1 MSAVDILNE
10 MKPGKGFSARAGRS
24 SIAVLVV
31 ALLTPA
37 SAWAA
42 AGRPSDGDL
51 SPRLAEL
58 ANPSVRSAPAAK
70 QARILS
76 LAEDGPGSLVR
87 EGSRV
92 LVEVR
97 FDHGAAAGLD
107 DLRTAGAKIVNVSR
121 RYQTVTVAA
130 KPEELRALSTVP
142 RVAGATEVLTP
153 ITAAGSSCPA
163 GSVVSEGDEQLQ
175 AAQARKEFR
184 VDGASVDG
192 AGVTVGI
199 LSDSF
204 NTATEAVGGG
214 SIATKEGDDVSSG
227 DLPGNGNPCS
237 NADPVNV
244 LDDTASSGADEGRA
258 MAQIVHDLAPGAKL
272 AFATA
277 FTGELSFAA
286 NIERLAEPVSEG
298 GTGAQVIADDVTYFD
313 EPFFQDGPVSVA
325 VNNVTGSGVS
335 YFSSAGNDNLIEKET
350 GNEIASWEAP
360 SFRDSLSCPDAL
372 MAIGGLKALHCMD
385 FDAGIG
391 VDNTFGITVE
401 EGATLTVDLQWAEA
415 WFGVGTDADAFL
427 LDDEGQLIE
436 VEGAPVWSIEDN
448 PSPVEAGGTQEP
460 FEFFQWENTGPTQE
474 VQLAIN
480 RYSGGT
486 PRLKFVLMENG
497 GGVAETEYPASL
509 GGDTVGPTIFGHNG
523 AGSAVSVGAIR
534 YNTTSAPERYSSR
547 GPVTHYFGPV
557 SGTSPAAALPSPEP
571 LSKPDL
577 VATDCGVTTFFA
589 FELAGMW
596 RFCGTSAAAPHAAA
610 VAALMREANP
620 SLTSDEVRDALAA
633 SAVPV
638 GSFGPNAVGA
648 GLVNAVGALGEVAE
662 PVPPEEE
669 GGTEGE
675 QEGEG
680 GGVEEG
686 VVKTGGGGA
695 ALPLEPEPE
704 TGALTYAPVSAR
716 ARHRPAPRT
725 FLRWHPRRVIRTRHR
740 RARAVFWFGSNEQPV
755 TFICR
760 VDGGLFRVCKRRFA
774 RRFGVGR
781 HVLRV
786 IARDAAG
793 NFDRTP
799 ALYRF
804 RVKR

>member
-87 EGSRV
+87 EGNRV

-163 GSVVSEGDEQLQ
+163 GSVVSEGDGQLH
-175 AAQARKEFR
+175 AAEARSEFG
-184 VDGASVDG
+184 VNGS
-192 AGVTVGI
+192 GVTVGI

-204 NTATEAVGGG
+204 NTATGAVGGG
-214 SIATKEGDDVSSG
+214 SIATKEADDLSSG
-227 DLPGNGNPCS
+227 DLPGNGNPCGD
-237 NADPVNV
+237 ATPVNV
-244 LDDTASSGADEGRA
+244 LDDTGSPGADEGRA
-258 MAQIVHDLAPGAKL
+258 MAQIVHDLAPGARL

-277 FTGELSFAA
+277 FTSDMFGFAA
-286 NIERLAEPVSEG
+286 NIRRLAEPVASG
-298 GTGAQVIADDVTYFD
+298 GAEAGIIADDVFFLE
-313 EPFFQDGPVSVA
+313 EPFFQDGPVGVA
-325 VNNVTGSGVS
+325 VNEVAEDGVS
-335 YFSSAGNDNLIEKET
+335 YFSAAGNDNVIEAGT
-350 GNEIASWEAP
+350 GRDIGSWEDEFRESGDCPASIPHYPAP
-360 SFRDSLSCPDAL
+360 DQYD
-372 MAIGGLKALHCMD
+372 CMD
-385 FDAGIG
+385 FNGAGDTGFEIAVRG
-391 VDNTFGITVE
+391 K
-401 EGATLTVDLQWAEA
+401 GALRIDFQWAEP
-415 WFGVGTDADAFL
+415 WYGVNDDFDAYLADSSGQVVA
-427 LDDEGQLIE
+427 EGE
-436 VEGAPVWSIEDN
+436 NDN
-448 PSPVEAGGTQEP
+448 PGKTKKP
-460 FEFFQWENTGPTQE
+460 FEVLFWENPRGTTQT
-474 VQLAIN
+474 VNLVIK
-480 RYSGGT
+480 RYSG
-486 PRLKFVLMENG
+486 PASPILKFVMLENG
-497 GGVAETEYPASL
+497 SGDVTGTEYPESFGTA
-509 GGDTVGPTIFGHNG
+509 TVGPTIFGHTGAAGAMSVAAVPFNG
-523 AGSAVSVGAIR
+523 G
-534 YNTTSAPERYSSR
+534 SAPEPYSSR
-547 GPVTHYFGPV
+547 GPVTHYFGAV
-557 SGTSPAAALPSPEP
+557 QGTSPAAKLPSAETLP
-571 LSKPDL
+571 KPDL
-577 VATDCGVTTFFA
+577 AATDCGVTTFFA
-589 FELAGMW
+589 FESAGMW

-610 VAALMREANP
+610 VAALMREAKP
-620 SLTSDEVRDALAA
+620 SLTPEEVRNALAA

-662 PVPPEEE
+662 PIPPEEEGGTEGEEEE

-686 VVKTGGGGA
+686 VVKTGGGRA
-695 ALPLEPEPE
+695 ALPSEPEPE
-704 TGALTYAPVSAR
+704 TGAPIYAPVSAK
-716 ARHRPAPRT
+716 ARHRQALRT
-725 FLRWHPRRVIRTRHR
+725 FLRWHPRRVIRTPHR
-740 RARAVFWFGSNEQPV
+740 RARGVFWFGSNETAV
-755 TFICR
+755 RFICR
-760 VDGGLFRVCKRRFA
+760 VDRGLFRPCKRRYA
-774 RRFGVGR
+774 RRFRLGR

-793 NFDRTP
+793 NFDHTP
-799 ALYRF
+799 AVYRF
-804 RVKR
+804 RVKRRAAG